1 MEDFIYLFEK
11 NKPMTDH
18 NGVLREYIDSVKG
31 VSASF
36 GPNCDQMVSH
46 GEFAVAM
53 QREVLATAAYIAL
66 LREQGWNV
74 PGGLEERNNWQAK
87 IYFPHGRGTTS

>member
-1 MEDFIYLFEK
+1 
-11 NKPMTDH
+11 
-18 NGVLREYIDSVKG
+18 
-31 VSASF
+31 
-36 GPNCDQMVSH
+36 MVAYDD
-46 GEFAVAM
+46 FAVAM